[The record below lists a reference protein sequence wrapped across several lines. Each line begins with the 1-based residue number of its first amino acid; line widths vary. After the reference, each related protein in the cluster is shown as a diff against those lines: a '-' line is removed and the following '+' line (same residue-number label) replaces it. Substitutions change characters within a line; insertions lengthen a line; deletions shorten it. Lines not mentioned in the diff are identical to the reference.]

1 MATRLGIFP
10 APGGLG
16 GSTLRQLLEQVP
28 PNDVVLVARS
38 PEKLCKEKAVQTGL
52 TYGGGNWKPLWA
64 TAFAGIHDGEHV
76 AFTSNLAQTFGRE
89 PEQLETTIRNM
100 LST

>member
-38 PEKLCKEKAVQTGL
+38 PEKLCKEKAVGDIIRTAY
-52 TYGGGNWKPLWA
+52 YGNTPTLDQL
-64 TAFAGIHDGEHV
+64 FDGI
-76 AFTSNLAQTFGRE
+76 SSLNL
-89 PEQLETTIRNM
+89 I
-100 LST
+100 